1 MNRKKA
7 NPNRVPIGPGDYD
20 LEQIKDQATSSMVLQ
35 EWAVILAALS
45 NLEGMSTEKL
55 LDFWRKMDQVST
67 RRLMEHKPKW
77 WKVKSVP
84 ILHLYHSFHIT
95 LTSLIYSLDIVIG
108 GVA

>member
-1 MNRKKA
+1 MSRKKV

-20 LEQIKDQATSSMVLQ
+20 LEQIKDQATSSIVLQ
-35 EWAVILAALS
+35 QWAVILATLS

-84 ILHLYHSFHIT
+84 I
-95 LTSLIYSLDIVIG
+95 
-108 GVA
+108 

>member
-20 LEQIKDQATSSMVLQ
+20 LDHIIYQVTTSIVLQ
-35 EWAVILAALS
+35 EWAVILATLS

-55 LDFWRKMDQVST
+55 LDFWRKMDQVSP

-77 WKVKSVP
+77 WKV
-84 ILHLYHSFHIT
+84 
-95 LTSLIYSLDIVIG
+95 
-108 GVA
+108 

>member
-45 NLEGMSTEKL
+45 NLEGMST
-55 LDFWRKMDQVST
+55 
-67 RRLMEHKPKW
+67 
-77 WKVKSVP
+77 KSYWISGGRWIRCPPAV
-84 ILHLYHSFHIT
+84 LWN
-95 LTSLIYSLDIVIG
+95 TSRSG
-108 GVA
+108 GR

>member
-1 MNRKKA
+1 MSRKKV

-20 LEQIKDQATSSMVLQ
+20 LEQIKDQATSSIVLQ

-67 RRLMEHKPKW
+67 RPSYGTQAEVVEGEVCTYM
-77 WKVKSVP
+77 
-84 ILHLYHSFHIT
+84 T
-95 LTSLIYSLDIVIG
+95 LISSISY
-108 GVA
+108 

>member
-1 MNRKKA
+1 MSRKKV

-20 LEQIKDQATSSMVLQ
+20 LEQIKDQATSSIVLQ
-35 EWAVILAALS
+35 EWAVILATLS

-77 WKVKSVP
+77 WKAVSYTHLNCRIYAHSAYS
-84 ILHLYHSFHIT
+84 ILLFCP
-95 LTSLIYSLDIVIG
+95 L
-108 GVA
+108 